1 MKLINNYLFL
11 LVSILVFNNSFSQE
25 IEIPNVLI
33 TDRPDATEASS
44 TVGKGTLQIETGAFY
59 DSFTNNNVNFKNY
72 TINTTLIRYGILENL
87 ELRIG
92 WDFVEGITTENNLKL
107 NNITSGL
114 SPLLLG
120 VKIDVSKEQNGM
132 PEIEFIGHIFPLFSA
147 SKDFRPEST
156 AVDFRFSLSH
166 TLNDKSSLGYNLGAE
181 WGNDSPEVSGIYT
194 VAYGHSLTSRF
205 GFYVELYGD
214 LPEDSKANHYWDA
227 GFTYLIS
234 NNLQLDTYLG
244 TSLTSGQDIL
254 IGLGASFRF
263 LKKN

>member
-120 VKIDVSKEQNGM
+120 VKIDVSKENARNCVHW
-132 PEIEFIGHIFPLFSA
+132 PYFSFI
-147 SKDFRPEST
+147 
-156 AVDFRFSLSH
+156 
-166 TLNDKSSLGYNLGAE
+166 
-181 WGNDSPEVSGIYT
+181 
-194 VAYGHSLTSRF
+194 
-205 GFYVELYGD
+205 
-214 LPEDSKANHYWDA
+214 
-227 GFTYLIS
+227 
-234 NNLQLDTYLG
+234 
-244 TSLTSGQDIL
+244 
-254 IGLGASFRF
+254 
-263 LKKN
+263 

>member
-120 VKIDVSKEQNGM
+120 VKIDVSKEQMVFAEATSILPLIASDAYHRGDWKNRSRKK
-132 PEIEFIGHIFPLFSA
+132 FSKIF
-147 SKDFRPEST
+147 
-156 AVDFRFSLSH
+156 
-166 TLNDKSSLGYNLGAE
+166 G
-181 WGNDSPEVSGIYT
+181 
-194 VAYGHSLTSRF
+194 
-205 GFYVELYGD
+205 
-214 LPEDSKANHYWDA
+214 
-227 GFTYLIS
+227 
-234 NNLQLDTYLG
+234 
-244 TSLTSGQDIL
+244 
-254 IGLGASFRF
+254 
-263 LKKN
+263 